1 MQSEFNAK
9 ARSRKDAKE
18 DGQNGFQTNAHHLV
32 IRIGES
38 NFFFAPSRP
47 RALALKS
54 SSLTSKRFLALLRR
68 YLRFGM
74 VGASGIAVDMLA
86 LFLLADPKMLAWD
99 LSLSKA
105 IAAEIAIFSNFIGNE
120 LWTFGDLSK
129 ADVSWRGRAARFGR
143 FNLICL
149 AGICLSILLLNL
161 QTRSFHINMY
171 AGNLISIL
179 IVSLWNF
186 AMNLRF
192 GWQSS
197 PMPAGPE
204 QA

>member
-1 MQSEFNAK
+1 MRFLKHALRDPVLNLSNEHQAGFPGPRSPRFTM
-9 ARSRKDAKE
+9 RSRLFLRCLRD
-18 DGQNGFQTNAHHLV
+18 L
-32 IRIGES
+32 
-38 NFFFAPSRP
+38 
-47 RALALKS
+47 L
-54 SSLTSKRFLALLRR
+54 SKRFLALSPALWALLRR

-120 LWTFGDLSK
+120 LWTFGDRSI
-129 ADVSWRGRAARFGR
+129 ADVSCRGRAGRFGR

-149 AGICLSILLLNL
+149 AGIGLSVLLLNL
-161 QTRSFHINMY
+161 QTRSFHINIY
-171 AGNLISIL
+171 AGNLVSIL

-186 AMNLRF
+186 GMNLRF
-192 GWQSS
+192 GWQSL
-197 PMPAGPE
+197 PVPAGPKH
-204 QA
+204 A